1 MSTKIRM
8 GSDVLKPF
16 SGERDVV
23 AWIKKVK
30 LVVRL
35 QGISDVASLMTYLE
49 GSALNLYL
57 EMDELDQLNVEK
69 IEKRLKDAYTEGAFR
84 AYSRKGEMDRRT
96 DRRLC

>member
-16 SGERDVV
+16 SGEGDVV

-30 LVVRL
+30 LVARL
-35 QGISDVASLMTYLE
+35 QGISDVASLMPLYLE

-57 EMDELDQLNVEK
+57 EMDESDQLSVEK
-69 IEKRLKDAYTEGAFR
+69 IEK
-84 AYSRKGEMDRRT
+84 
-96 DRRLC
+96 